1 MGCRHSGPLFEDGM
15 GVHGQDLGHT
25 SQREAL
31 RILSTYEQPITL
43 QIEGQR
49 ACQRGLQ
56 LRTSDCSTQTDR
68 LWDTVRG
75 LGVTPGSAAR
85 INTYTDKPC
94 RSHMTLPHDSCTA
107 SEYLPSMHYSMENMA
122 YKNPGLASC
131 VPQGQSCLLGCCN
144 TNMEEPSSFLS
155 QTEDEDFVTERP
167 MGYLPLM
174 HELDSGLGWTD
185 GSLHQGELSGM
196 ETEEGMEE
204 HTSRGGSPSSESFI
218 SSELSDSGF
227 YSVSTG
233 EFRRFQK
240 LLERRIRLYRA
251 RALAPGDQRDGQK
264 GRRELESI
272 PETLTLQPQTVRP
285 SRPAGPGVAHRCTMG
300 TSAVQFRKAGSP
312 CLSRCSSS
320 TGSLFRLQPGTS
332 SCSTPSCQR
341 RAMMHRNPSAS
352 FLKRS
357 STLHRSAPH
366 ALERRR
372 ASHPAS
378 PDYCSTALHHHGRR
392 LATELAERREQAQK
406 RQPSCE
412 VSTSPLHRG
421 PTKDPRG
428 ALPREHCCGGSSS
441 RVGVEKQGRSFSR
454 DVMERNAAERN
465 VMERNITERNIAE
478 RNIAERNMAREREKR
493 FHTLG
498 HSQDIHETWPKPANR
513 CCQRG
518 GLYSTLDNH
527 SANSQKDLATNPR
540 ALRNQLLKERASRL
554 ADERGGVTT
563 DEESHGEV
571 KTGRYWNKTERRQHM
586 LLAREQRLQ
595 QQHQARGGAPAP
607 GDARYGS
614 TVLELS
620 HRKLSRLRNR
630 KLLDSWTT
638 VEELLAHG
646 TRLGSTEEILCPSS
660 LLSVTTV

>member
-1 MGCRHSGPLFEDGM
+1 MPMRGSKRQHIRKQADSYRLSNLLMEAKDFDTNTEDPHAPAHGDGLSAFRAVGRRWIGGHWAGPLSRQPTRGTSDPEQLRAASHDTGR
-15 GVHGQDLGHT
+15 GPTGTRAEPTASDLGLQHADGAAVGNG
-25 SQREAL
+25 SEAWG
-31 RILSTYEQPITL
+31 SL
-43 QIEGQR
+43 QGQR
-49 ACQRGLQ
+49 
-56 LRTSDCSTQTDR
+56 S
-68 LWDTVRG
+68 
-75 LGVTPGSAAR
+75 R
-85 INTYTDKPC
+85 INAYTNKPG
-94 RSHMTLPHDSCTA
+94 RSHMTLPRDSCTA
-107 SEYLPSMHYSMENMA
+107 TEYLPSMHYGVENMA

-131 VPQGQSCLLGCCN
+131 VPRGQSCLIGCCN
-144 TNMEEPSSFLS
+144 TNMEEPGSFLS
-155 QTEDEDFVTERP
+155 QTEDEDFMMERP

-185 GSLHQGELSGM
+185 GSLHQGELSGL
-196 ETEEGMEE
+196 ETEEG
-204 HTSRGGSPSSESFI
+204 GGGADQP
-218 SSELSDSGF
+218 G
-227 YSVSTG
+227 VSTG

-251 RALAPGDQRDGQK
+251 RASGDQRDGQK

-272 PETLTLQPQTVRP
+272 PEALTLQPQNVHPPRP
-285 SRPAGPGVAHRCTMG
+285 VGPGVARRCAMG
-300 TSAVQFRKAGSP
+300 TSSMPFRKTGSP

-320 TGSLFRLQPGTS
+320 TGSLFRLQPGAS

-341 RAMMHRNPSAS
+341 RAMLHQNPTAG
-352 FLKRS
+352 FLRIS
-357 STLHRSAPH
+357 NNLHRSAPH
-366 ALERRR
+366 MLERRR

-378 PDYCSTALHHHGRR
+378 PDYCNTALHHSRR
-392 LATELAERREQAQK
+392 LATELSERKELAPQ
-406 RQPSCE
+406 
-412 VSTSPLHRG
+412 ST
-421 PTKDPRG
+421 
-428 ALPREHCCGGSSS
+428 GS
-441 RVGVEKQGRSFSR
+441 RLAGENQGRSFTR
-454 DVMERNAAERN
+454 EVAERD
-465 VMERNITERNIAE
+465 AGKGQ
-478 RNIAERNMAREREKR
+478 EKR
-493 FHTLG
+493 FHTLS

-527 SANSQKDLATNPR
+527 SSSSQKDLASNPR

-563 DEESHGEV
+563 DEESHDEM

-595 QQHQARGGAPAP
+595 DQARGGPAT
-607 GDARYGS
+607 GEARYGS

-638 VEELLAHG
+638 VEELLTHG

>member
-1 MGCRHSGPLFEDGM
+1 MGCRHSGLWFGDGM
-15 GVHGQDLGHT
+15 GVNGRDLSQV

-31 RILSTYEQPITL
+31 RILSRYEQPVTL

-49 ACQRGLQ
+49 AQGRSLQ
-56 LRTSDCSTQTDR
+56 LQRTSDCSTQTER
-68 LWDTVRG
+68 PWETVRS
-75 LGVTPGSAAR
+75 LGVTAGSASR

-94 RSHMTLPHDSCTA
+94 RSHMTLPRTN
-107 SEYLPSMHYSMENMA
+107 EYLPSPHYGMENMA

-131 VPQGQSCLLGCCN
+131 VPQGQNCLIGCCN
-144 TNMEEPSSFLS
+144 TNMEEPNSFLS
-155 QTEDEDFVTERP
+155 QTEDEDFMLERP

-185 GSLHQGELSGM
+185 GSLHQGDLSGL

-204 HTSRGGSPSSESFI
+204 RTSRDGSPSSESFI

-251 RALAPGDQRDGQK
+251 RALPSGEQRDGHK

-272 PETLTLQPQTVRP
+272 PEALTLQPQSVHPPRP
-285 SRPAGPGVAHRCTMG
+285 GASSTAHRYAMG
-300 TSAVQFRKAGSP
+300 TSSVQFLKARSP

-320 TGSLFRLQPGTS
+320 TGSLFRPQPGPS
-332 SCSTPSCQR
+332 SCSTPSSQQR
-341 RAMMHRNPSAS
+341 ALLNHNAS
-352 FLKRS
+352 VGFLRRS
-357 STLHRSAPH
+357 NTLHRSAPH
-366 ALERRR
+366 IVERRR
-372 ASHPAS
+372 ASHPTS
-378 PDYCSTALHHHGRR
+378 PDYCSAALHHGRR
-392 LATELAERREQAQK
+392 FAAAFSEKKELAQTHLASSEIG
-406 RQPSCE
+406 
-412 VSTSPLHRG
+412 TSPLQGRATEDHRG
-421 PTKDPRG
+421 V
-428 ALPREHCCGGSSS
+428 LPREHCCGAGSKLFT
-441 RVGVEKQGRSFSR
+441 GEKQSRSFSR
-454 DVMERNAAERN
+454 G
-465 VMERNITERNIAE
+465 IAE
-478 RNIAERNMAREREKR
+478 REDRGREKR

-518 GLYSTLDNH
+518 GLYSTLDSH
-527 SANSQKDLATNPR
+527 SPSSQKGLSSNPR

-563 DEESHGEV
+563 DEESHSEV
-571 KTGRYWNKTERRQHM
+571 KTGRYWNKTARRQHL

-595 QQHQARGGAPAP
+595 QQHIRGGP
-607 GDARYGS
+607 GGEARHGS

-638 VEELLAHG
+638 VEELLTHG
-646 TRLGSTEEILCPSS
+646 TRLGSTEQILCPSS

>member
-1 MGCRHSGPLFEDGM
+1 MGCRHSGLWFGDGM
-15 GVHGQDLGHT
+15 GVNGRDLSQV

-31 RILSTYEQPITL
+31 RMLSRYEQPITL
-43 QIEGQR
+43 QIEGQQ
-49 ACQRGLQ
+49 ARGRSFQ
-56 LRTSDCSTQTDR
+56 FHRTSDCSTQTER
-68 LWDTVRG
+68 PWETLRS
-75 LGVTPGSAAR
+75 LGVTAGSAPR
-85 INTYTDKPC
+85 INTYTDKSC
-94 RSHMTLPHDSCTA
+94 RSHMTLPRDSCTA
-107 SEYLPSMHYSMENMA
+107 NEYLPSMHYGMENMA

-131 VPQGQSCLLGCCN
+131 MPQGQSCLIGCCN

-155 QTEDEDFVTERP
+155 QTEDEDFMLERP

-185 GSLHQGELSGM
+185 GSLHQGELSGL
-196 ETEEGMEE
+196 ETEEGVEDR
-204 HTSRGGSPSSESFI
+204 TSRGGSPSSESFI

-251 RALAPGDQRDGQK
+251 RALPSGEQRDGQK

-272 PETLTLQPQTVRP
+272 PEALTLQPQTARP
-285 SRPAGPGVAHRCTMG
+285 PRSGASSTAHRCTMG
-300 TSAVQFRKAGSP
+300 TSSVQFRKAGSP

-320 TGSLFRLQPGTS
+320 TGSLFHSQPGPS

-341 RAMMHRNPSAS
+341 RAMLHRNPSTG
-352 FLKRS
+352 FLRRS

-366 ALERRR
+366 IVERRR
-372 ASHPAS
+372 ASHPTL
-378 PDYCSTALHHHGRR
+378 PDYCGSTHHHSRR
-392 LATELAERREQAQK
+392 FAADLSEKKELALNHQASNEM
-406 RQPSCE
+406 R
-412 VSTSPLHRG
+412 TSPLQRAVTEEHRG
-421 PTKDPRG
+421 V
-428 ALPREHCCGGSSS
+428 LPGEPCCGGTSKL
-441 RVGVEKQGRSFSR
+441 VTVENQGRSFSR
-454 DVMERNAAERN
+454 GVTESKAER
-465 VMERNITERNIAE
+465 ER
-478 RNIAERNMAREREKR
+478 AREREKR
-493 FHTLG
+493 FHTLS

-527 SANSQKDLATNPR
+527 SPSSQKGMASNPR
-540 ALRNQLLKERASRL
+540 SIRNQLLKERASRL

-563 DEESHGEV
+563 DEETSNDV
-571 KTGRYWNKTERRQHM
+571 KIGRYWNKTERRQHL

-595 QQHQARGGAPAP
+595 QQARGGPSS
-607 GDARYGS
+607 GEARHAS

-638 VEELLAHG
+638 VEELLTHG
-646 TRLGSTEEILCPSS
+646 TRLGKLHQA
-660 LLSVTTV
+660 VT

>member
-1 MGCRHSGPLFEDGM
+1 MGCRHSGPWLEDGT
-15 GVHGQDLGHT
+15 GVSGPDLCHG

-43 QIEGQR
+43 QVEGQR
-49 ACQRGLQ
+49 AQQRGAQ

-68 LWDTVRG
+68 LWEGVRG
-75 LGVTPGSAAR
+75 LGVTAGSASR
-85 INTYTDKPC
+85 INTHTDKPY
-94 RSHMTLPHDSCTA
+94 RSHMTLPRDTCAA
-107 SEYLPSMHYSMENMA
+107 SEYHPSMHYGMENMV

-131 VPQGQSCLLGCCN
+131 MPQGQSCLIGCCN
-144 TNMEEPSSFLS
+144 TNVEEPGSFLS

-185 GSLHQGELSGM
+185 GSLHQGELSGL
-196 ETEEGMEE
+196 ETEEGVEE
-204 HTSRGGSPSSESFI
+204 RTSRGGSPSSESFI

-251 RALAPGDQRDGQK
+251 RALAPGEQRDGPK

-272 PETLTLQPQTVRP
+272 PEALTLQPQSARP
-285 SRPAGPGVAHRCTMG
+285 PRPAGAHRCTMG
-300 TSAVQFRKAGSP
+300 TSAVQFRRAGSP

-320 TGSLFRLQPGTS
+320 TGSLFRLHPGTS

-341 RAMMHRNPSAS
+341 RAMMLQRNPTAG
-352 FLKRS
+352 FLRRS
-357 STLHRSAPH
+357 HTLHRSAPH

-378 PDYCSTALHHHGRR
+378 PDYCSTALHRGRR
-392 LATELAERREQAQK
+392 LAAELPGAKEPVRK
-406 RQPSCE
+406 RGASAD
-412 VSTSPLHRG
+412 VRTSPALRG
-421 PTKDPRG
+421 AAEDPRG
-428 ALPREHCCGGSSS
+428 VSSGEHCCGG
-441 RVGVEKQGRSFSR
+441 GGRLGDAKPGRGFGGR
-454 DVMERNAAERN
+454 DVAERHGSG
-465 VMERNITERNIAE
+465 
-478 RNIAERNMAREREKR
+478 AREREKR

-513 CCQRG
+513 CCQGRG

-527 SANSQKDLATNPR
+527 CPGSQRDPPGNPR
-540 ALRNQLLKERASRL
+540 ALRHQLLKERASRL
-554 ADERGGVTT
+554 ADERGGMTT

-595 QQHQARGGAPAP
+595 EQQARGVPCAGGAE
-607 GDARYGS
+607 ARYGS
-614 TVLELS
+614 AVLELS

-630 KLLDSWTT
+630 KLLDNWTT
-638 VEELLAHG
+638 VEELLTHG